1 MAKSSSVHD
10 DLKRRRK
17 PRVHITYDVETE
29 GGVETQELPFVVG
42 VMGDF
47 SGDPTEEPK
56 DLRDRDFI
64 TIDRDNFDEVMQRMN
79 VGLDLKVD
87 NTLQDDG
94 SQFNVNLE
102 FNSLQDFD
110 PDQVAKQV
118 EPVRE
123 LLETRDKLRELQ
135 SQADREPRLGKR
147 VSEILKSQDAT
158 QQLAG
163 ELGLEDGESA
173 DGSTADAA
181 SGEAGA
187 SSGDQSSGSG
197 EEGDG
202 SSESGDDQQTN
213 N

>member
-29 GGVETQELPFVVG
+29 GAVETQELPFVVG

-94 SQFNVNLE
+94 SQFNVHLE

-110 PDQVAKQV
+110 PDRVAEQV
-118 EPVRE
+118 EPIRE
-123 LLETRDKLRELQ
+123 LLETREKLRELQ

-147 VSEILKSQDAT
+147 VGEILQNQAAA
-158 QQLAG
+158 QQIAS
-163 ELGLEDGESA
+163 ELGLDESSGGDGGGGAEA
-173 DGSTADAA
+173 AADAT
-181 SGEAGA
+181 SEGNGEAGGEGEGG
-187 SSGDQSSGSG
+187 GDSDSDEQTQS
-197 EEGDG
+197 
-202 SSESGDDQQTN
+202 
-213 N
+213 